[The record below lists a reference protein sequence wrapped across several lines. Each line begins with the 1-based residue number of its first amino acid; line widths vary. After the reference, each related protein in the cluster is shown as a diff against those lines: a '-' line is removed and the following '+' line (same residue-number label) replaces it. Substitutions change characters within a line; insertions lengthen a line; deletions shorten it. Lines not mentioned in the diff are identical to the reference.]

1 MSPLD
6 TYQGCWARSPNTPN
20 KCPRARS
27 PTHWREEAQA
37 TCWHPGLTSQILGLE
52 QGAEPSLT
60 VSTRA
65 LDPRRPHVSTAT
77 PPRECPREAALPN
90 AGGQP
95 SGTCQDHPRLA
106 QEAEPTAPRGTCPS
120 EKQGPRC
127 GLCMAAL
134 APCGVP
140 PGAPSIPSGTPSATR
155 WSEASWALH
164 SHGLDVAF
172 MPATHDSTCSA

>member
-1 MSPLD
+1 M
-6 TYQGCWARSPNTPN
+6 GKEPNTLERRGPGHVLA
-20 KCPRARS
+20 PRAHLS
-27 PTHWREEAQA
+27 D
-37 TCWHPGLTSQILGLE
+37 PGTGT
-52 QGAEPSLT
+52 GAEPSLT

-95 SGTCQDHPRLA
+95 SGTCQDRPRLA
-106 QEAEPTAPRGTCPS
+106 QEAKPTAPRGARPS

-134 APCGVP
+134 APRGVP
-140 PGAPSIPSGTPSATR
+140 PGAPSIPSGTPSPTR
-155 WSEASWALH
+155 QSEASWALH